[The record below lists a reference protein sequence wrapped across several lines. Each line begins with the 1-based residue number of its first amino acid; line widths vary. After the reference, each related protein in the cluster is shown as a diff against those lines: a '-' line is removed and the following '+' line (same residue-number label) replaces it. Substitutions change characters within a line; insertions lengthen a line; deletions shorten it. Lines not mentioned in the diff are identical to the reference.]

1 MTAFRSSRPKL
12 SRCFVA
18 AAILLLTLS
27 IPCSFHPDSARAQ
40 GAPQALPVT
49 VAKPLARH
57 VKTWDEYSGRFEAVQ
72 RVELRPRVSGFVE
85 EVNFKEG
92 SIVHKGDLLFTLD
105 KRPFEIAVESAKA
118 EIARAEAQVEFARAD
133 VTRARPLA
141 ESKVMSEQVY
151 EQRKSA
157 LGVAQAQVMAA
168 KAQLKSAELDLE
180 WAEVR
185 APITGR
191 ISDKKIDIGNLVV
204 GGQANATLM
213 ATIVSTDPIHFVFD
227 VSESDYLRYMRLS
240 LSGERTSSRQAA
252 NPVRIKLADEN
263 EWSHEGKMD
272 FVDNAFNNRSGT
284 MRGRAIIN
292 NKDGL
297 LSPGLFGRIE
307 LYGGDIDALLIPDS
321 AIVSDQANKIVY
333 TVNASNI
340 VAATPVTPGNMYE
353 GLRAITAGLKPD
365 DRVIIEGLA
374 NPAVRPGTKVAP
386 TVGTIKVADKT
397 AQD

>member
-1 MTAFRSSRPKL
+1 
-12 SRCFVA
+12 
-18 AAILLLTLS
+18 
-27 IPCSFHPDSARAQ
+27 
-40 GAPQALPVT
+40 
-49 VAKPLARH
+49 
-57 VKTWDEYSGRFEAVQ
+57 
-72 RVELRPRVSGFVE
+72 
-85 EVNFKEG
+85 
-92 SIVHKGDLLFTLD
+92 
-105 KRPFEIAVESAKA
+105 
-118 EIARAEAQVEFARAD
+118 
-133 VTRARPLA
+133 
-141 ESKVMSEQVY
+141 MSEQVY

-333 TVNASNI
+333 TVNASN
-340 VAATPVTPGNMYE
+340 VVTATPVTPGNMYE